1 MKNFFLKKQRF
12 GGHLGRYLVLMET
25 KPKKLNKSLWNEDG
39 LPKYNL
45 WLVMPNLGL
54 WDLTT
59 IIPKTKYIIPKA
71 PIGLGWVE
79 SCKQPCQ
86 TYYLFCKVY
95 YLPQRNL
102 TSHNCRIN
110 QKQRVRTQYLQSIP
124 MIWAKEIRYQWF
136 VQVGDDLLGISLFGK
151 CSQFSS
157 LEWYW
162 VYYSQKITAAICFS
176 NNCLW
181 MGPVYL
187 FIYLFYYYY

>member
-71 PIGLGWVE
+71 PIGLGWVGLNLA
-79 SCKQPCQ
+79 SNLVKLT
-86 TYYLFCKVY
+86 TYFARYTIYPK
-95 YLPQRNL
+95 RNL

-157 LEWYW
+157 LE
-162 VYYSQKITAAICFS
+162 
-176 NNCLW
+176 
-181 MGPVYL
+181 
-187 FIYLFYYYY
+187 